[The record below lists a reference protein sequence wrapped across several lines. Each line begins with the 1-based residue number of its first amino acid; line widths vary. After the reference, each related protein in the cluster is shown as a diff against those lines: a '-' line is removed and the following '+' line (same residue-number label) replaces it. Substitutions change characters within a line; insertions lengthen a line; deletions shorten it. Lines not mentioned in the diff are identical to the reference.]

1 MKPHIP
7 MLLSNQSTTDQ
18 QDPLT
23 RLSLA
28 VKELDKLINR
38 ANQLASLSEQLP
50 PKDQTEK
57 SVPTSAADPTR
68 RTPSDS

>member
-7 MLLSNQSTTDQ
+7 MLFSHQPATDQ

-50 PKDQTEK
+50 PINQTEK
-57 SVPTSAADPTR
+57 SLLSPKADPIR
-68 RTPSDS
+68 QTPSDS